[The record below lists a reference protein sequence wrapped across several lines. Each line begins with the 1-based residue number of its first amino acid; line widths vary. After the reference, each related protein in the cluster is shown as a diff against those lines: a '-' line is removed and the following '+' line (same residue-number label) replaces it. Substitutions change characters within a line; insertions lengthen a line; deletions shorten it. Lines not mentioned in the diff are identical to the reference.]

1 MSARLPG
8 IVLAVCASWCFVGI
22 ADASQGDRI
31 VGGTP
36 TRIQSA
42 PWQVAVDASPTIYT
56 GSGHDR
62 LICGGTL
69 VSPTLVVTAAHCMYL
84 VQTGAF
90 TSADKLSVISG
101 RTTLSSAEGTET
113 QVDDYRLITD
123 AQGQPLYN
131 PVNQAWDVALLRLAQ
146 PATGTPILLAGPDE
160 RELWSVGR
168 PIQVSGWGRTAFG
181 GESVDGLLA
190 TEVAVQPDSVCVAGY
205 PRAFSPETQ
214 FCAGLQKGGHDICQG
229 DSGGPAVAATAAG
242 GVRLVGDSS
251 YSHDGSCGSAAYPGV
266 HGRIAEDPMRRALQA
281 AASSLTGE
289 TIVGTGATA
298 PTALTAGQAKENAA
312 IYVRLDCSQKRGCSS
327 AKTGACAA
335 SGSGY
340 TCKVTERVRKGRTTV
355 DCARKVSVSA
365 ASGTLTRTPLKRFKC
380 R

>member
-1 MSARLPG
+1 VTARLTG
-8 IVLAVCASWCFVGI
+8 IVIAMCACWCFVGI
-22 ADASQGDRI
+22 ADASQGQRI

-36 TRIQSA
+36 TPIQSA
-42 PWQVAVDASPTIYT
+42 PWQVAVDASPTIYP

-69 VSPTLVVTAAHCMYL
+69 VSPRLVVTAAHCLYL
-84 VQTGAF
+84 VQTGTF
-90 TSADKLSVISG
+90 TRVDRLSVISG
-101 RTTLSSAEGTET
+101 RTTLSSAEGTEA

-131 PVNQAWDVALLRLAQ
+131 PVNQAWDVALLRLAK

-160 RELWSVGR
+160 RELWAVGR
-168 PIQVSGWGRTAFG
+168 PTLVSGWGRTTFD
-181 GESVDGLLA
+181 GESVDGLLS
-190 TEVAVQPDSVCVAGY
+190 TELVVQPDPFCAAGY
-205 PRAFSPETQ
+205 PRDFLPETE
-214 FCAGLQKGGHDICQG
+214 FCAGLQKGGHGICQG

-242 GVRLVGDSS
+242 GMRLVGDTS
-251 YSHDGSCGSAAYPGV
+251 YGHDGSCGSAAYPGV
-266 HGRIAEDPMRRALQA
+266 HGRIADDPMRSALQA
-281 AASSLTGE
+281 AAASLTGE

-298 PTALTAGQAKENAA
+298 PTTLTPEQAKENAA

-327 AKTGACAA
+327 AKTGTCAA
-335 SGSGY
+335 TSSGY
-340 TCKVTERVRKGRTTV
+340 TCKVSERVRKARTTV

-365 ASGTLTRTPLKRFKC
+365 ASGTLARTPLKRFKC